1 MLTALLIYMSVSLSL
16 GALWAGMNLYGHRR
30 REAAASR
37 NGIHAG
43 LLVTAEGHFA

>member
-1 MLTALLIYMSVSLSL
+1 MLIVLLIYMSVSLSL

-30 REAAASR
+30 REAAASA

-43 LLVTAEGHFA
+43 SLVTADGHFA